1 MNPDSLRL
9 DDDALARL
17 AADGESARVEF
28 KERLS
33 GDASRQIEE
42 AVCAFANDLGGAGLP
57 GVVFVGLR
65 DDGSSAGIAV
75 TDELLR
81 TLTDIRSNG
90 NVLPPPMLLVERRV
104 LGGTDVAVVTV
115 APSDSPPVRFRG
127 RIHVRNGPR
136 RGLATAQE
144 ERVLNERRRFGDS
157 PFDLRP
163 ISSATIADLH
173 RRRFEDEYLPNA
185 VASDVLAANDRSY
198 EQRLAATKMIASTD
212 DERPTVL
219 GLLVLGKQPRDFIGG
234 SWVQFLRIDGGELSD
249 EIVDAET
256 IDGPVA
262 DMVRRLE
269 DKLQSHNRCRVDIV
283 GADRERRSHLYPPAA
298 LQQFFRNAVMHRTYE
313 GTNAPVRVTWFND
326 RIEIQSPGGPYGNVT
341 AENFGQPGVVD
352 YRNPNL
358 AEAMRSQGHVQRFGV
373 GIGTAQRLLREAG
386 QPEARFRVDSAHVLV
401 TLDKASRAPEARRT
415 PGR

>member
-1 MNPDSLRL
+1 MKPDSLRL

-17 AADGESARVEF
+17 VAGGESARVEF
-28 KERLS
+28 KERLE
-33 GDASRQIEE
+33 GDARLRIEE
-42 AVCAFANDLGGAGLP
+42 AVCAFANDLAGFGKP
-57 GVVFVGLR
+57 GLVIVGLR
-65 DDGSSAGIAV
+65 DDGSAAGIEAS
-75 TDELLR
+75 DDLLLSLAGIR
-81 TLTDIRSNG
+81 TEG
-90 NVLPPPMLLVERRV
+90 NVLPPPMLLAEKRA
-104 LGGTDVAVVTV
+104 LDGIEVAVLAV
-115 APSDSPPVRFRG
+115 APSDSPPVRCRG

-136 RGLATAQE
+136 RSIATAQE
-144 ERVLNERRRFGDS
+144 ERILNERRQFADR
-157 PFDLRP
+157 PYDLRP
-163 ISSATIADLH
+163 ISSAAISDLH

-185 VASDVLAANDRSY
+185 VAPDVLAANDRSY

-269 DKLQSHNRCRVDIV
+269 DKLRSHNRCRVDIV
-283 GADRERRSHLYPPAA
+283 GADRERQSHLYPPAA

-341 AENFGQPGVVD
+341 VENFGRPGVAD

-358 AEAMRSQGHVQRFGV
+358 AEAMRSEGHVQRFGV
-373 GIGTAQRLLREAG
+373 GIGMAQRLLREAG
-386 QPEARFRVDSAHVLV
+386 QPEARFRVDSTHVLV
-401 TLDKASRAPEARRT
+401 TLDKASWAPEAGRT
-415 PGR
+415 SGR

>member
-1 MNPDSLRL
+1 MNSDSLRL

-42 AVCAFANDLGGAGLP
+42 AVCAYANDLGGVGLP

-65 DDGSSAGIAV
+65 DDGSPAGIAV

-81 TLTDIRSNG
+81 ALTDIRSNG

-104 LGGTDVAVVTV
+104 VAGADVAVVTV

-144 ERVLNERRRFGDS
+144 ERVLNERRRFGDR
-157 PFDLRP
+157 PYDLRP
-163 ISSATIADLH
+163 FSGATIADLH
-173 RRRFEDEYLPNA
+173 RRQFEDEYLPNA
-185 VASDVLAANDRSY
+185 VAPDVLAANDRSY
-198 EQRLAATKMIASTD
+198 EQRLAAAKMIASTD
-212 DERPTVL
+212 DQRPTVL
-219 GLLVLGKQPRDFIGG
+219 GLLVLGRQPRDFVGG
-234 SWVQFLRIDGGELSD
+234 SWVQFLRVDGRDLGD

-256 IDGPVA
+256 IDGPIS
-262 DMVRRLE
+262 DIVRRLE
-269 DKLQSHNRCRVDIV
+269 EKLHSHNRCRVDFV
-283 GADRERRSHLYPPAA
+283 SADKERVTHLYPPAA

-313 GTNAPVRVTWFND
+313 GTNAPVRVTWFGD
-326 RIEIQSPGGPYGNVT
+326 RIEIQSPGGPYGSVT
-341 AENFGQPGVVD
+341 VENFGRPGVVD

-358 AEAMRSQGHVQRFGV
+358 AEAMRSLGYVQRFGA
-373 GIGTAQRLLREAG
+373 GIRTAQRLLREAG
-386 QPEARFRVDSAHVLV
+386 HPEARFDVEWTHVLV
-401 TLDKASRAPEARRT
+401 TVRPARR
-415 PGR
+415 

>member
-9 DDDALARL
+9 DDAEVARL
-17 AADGESARVEF
+17 VAGAESARVEF
-28 KERLS
+28 KERLE
-33 GDASRQIEE
+33 GDALRRIEE
-42 AVCAFANDLGGAGLP
+42 AVCAFANDLGGSGEP
-57 GVVFVGLR
+57 GVVIVGLS
-65 DDGSSAGIAV
+65 DDGAPAGIEV
-75 TDELLR
+75 TDRLLR
-81 TLTDIRSNG
+81 TLADIRSNG
-90 NVLPPPMLLVERRV
+90 NVLPPPMLLAEKRM
-104 LGGTDVAVVTV
+104 LGGDEVAVVTV
-115 APSDSPPVRFRG
+115 APSDSPPARYRG
-127 RIHVRNGPR
+127 RVHVRNGPR
-136 RGLATAQE
+136 RSLATAQE
-144 ERVLNERRRFGDS
+144 ERILNERRRFADR
-157 PFDLRP
+157 PYDLRP
-163 ISSATIADLH
+163 ISSAAISDLH

-185 VASDVLAANDRSY
+185 VAPDVLAANDRSY

-212 DERPTVL
+212 DQRPTVL
-219 GLLVLGKQPRDFIGG
+219 GLLVLGKRPRDFIGG

-269 DKLQSHNRCRVDIV
+269 DKLRSHNRCRVDIV
-283 GADRERRSHLYPPAA
+283 SADRERRSHLYPPAA

-341 AENFGQPGVVD
+341 AENFGRPGVAD

-373 GIGTAQRLLREAG
+373 GIGTAQRLLRESG

-401 TLDKASRAPEARRT
+401 TLDKAS
-415 PGR
+415 

>member
-9 DDDALARL
+9 EDAELARL
-17 AADGESARVEF
+17 AAGGESARVEF
-28 KERLS
+28 KERLE
-33 GDASRQIEE
+33 GDALRRIEE
-42 AVCAFANDLGGAGLP
+42 AVCAFANDLAGGGEP

-65 DDGSSAGIAV
+65 DDGGPAGIEV
-75 TDELLR
+75 TDRLLR
-81 TLTDIRSNG
+81 TLADIRSNG
-90 NVLPPPMLLVERRV
+90 NVLPPPMLLAEKRMLAAVE
-104 LGGTDVAVVTV
+104 VAVVTV
-115 APSDSPPVRFRG
+115 APSDSPPARCRG

-136 RGLATAQE
+136 RSIATAQE
-144 ERVLNERRRFGDS
+144 ERVLNERRRFADR
-157 PFDLRP
+157 PYDLRP

-185 VASDVLAANDRSY
+185 VAPDVLAANDRSY
-198 EQRLAATKMIASTD
+198 EQRLAATKMIASAD

-234 SWVQFLRIDGGELSD
+234 SWVQFLRVDGQEISD

-269 DKLQSHNRCRVDIV
+269 DKLRSHNRCRVDII

-298 LQQFFRNAVMHRTYE
+298 LQQFFRNAIMHRTYE
-313 GTNAPVRVTWFND
+313 VTNAPVRVTWFND

-341 AENFGQPGVVD
+341 VENFGRPGVAD

-386 QPEARFRVDSAHVLV
+386 QPEARFLVDSTHVLV
-401 TLDKASRAPEARRT
+401 TLDKAS
-415 PGR
+415 